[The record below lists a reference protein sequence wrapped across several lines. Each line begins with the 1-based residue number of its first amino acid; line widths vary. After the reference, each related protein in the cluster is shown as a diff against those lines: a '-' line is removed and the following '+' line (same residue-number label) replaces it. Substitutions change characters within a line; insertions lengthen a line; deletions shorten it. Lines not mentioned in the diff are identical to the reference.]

1 MVEYEKSS
9 GERDDHTTGDDA
21 REPLR
26 ASEAYFLQI
35 WEATADAMALSDPE
49 GIVLD
54 VNPAYLR
61 LYGYTLE
68 QVIGQSFAIIFPE
81 EAREWAV
88 EQYRVVFASED
99 TPEPFESVVRR
110 ADGSERIVQSSAT
123 FLTTAGKR
131 TAMLSTIRDITAFK
145 LAERAQRSSEEAL
158 RWSQERLRLTM
169 ESITEYAI
177 ITSDLDGYVTSWNVG
192 AEEMFGYTAAEI
204 VGQHSAVIFTPED
217 QARGVP
223 VQEMEQARR
232 TGRAADERWHL
243 RKDGT
248 RFFVSGVMTPLRD
261 GAIIG
266 YVKVA
271 RDLTQRKQME
281 EALQDAKEYAE
292 SIVYTIPDSLV
303 VLEADLRV
311 RTANDT
317 FYATFQIER
326 EAMEGRRIYEVA
338 NGQWDIPQIHTL
350 FEDLLPSNEV
360 INGYEVEHTFDG
372 IGHRTQLFN
381 TRRLEHA
388 QLILLTITDI
398 TKRKA
403 AEEAVRQLNASLE
416 VQVEERTQE
425 VRSLVTQLT
434 MSEQAE
440 RRRISQ
446 ILHDDLQQRLYS
458 LNFYLT
464 NLRHAL
470 DARNRA
476 DILQM
481 LAEINEIV
489 DGSIR
494 ATRSLSVDLSPPVLH
509 REGLIEAI
517 HWLATQMAQQHGLTV
532 SVQAVDAFTLPDEDL
547 RVLLFQIVREL
558 LFNIVKHAG
567 VKTAQVTLAH
577 ENDRIRI
584 PY

>member
-1 MVEYEKSS
+1 MVENEK
-9 GERDDHTTGDDA
+9 GLGKTDDRTTGEEE
-21 REPLR
+21 RGSVR

-35 WEATADAMALSDPE
+35 WEAATDAMALSDPE

-68 QVIGQSFAIIFPE
+68 QVVGQNFAIVFPE
-81 EAREWAV
+81 EMREWAV
-88 EQYRVVFASED
+88 EQYKVVFAGEG
-99 TPEPFESVVRR
+99 TPPPFESTVRR
-110 ADGSERIVQSSAT
+110 ADGSECIVESSAT
-123 FLTTAGKR
+123 FLTTAGER

-145 LAERAQRSSEEAL
+145 LAESAQRSSEEAL
-158 RWSQERLRLTM
+158 RRSQERLRLTM

-177 ITSDLDGYVTSWNVG
+177 ITTDLDGYITSWNVG
-192 AEEMFGYTAAEI
+192 AEEMFGYPAVEI
-204 VGQHSAVIFTPED
+204 LGQHTAIIFTPED
-217 QARGVP
+217 RARGAP
-223 VQEMEQARR
+223 AQEMEQARR

-261 GAIIG
+261 GAIVG

-271 RDLTQRKQME
+271 RDLTERKQM
-281 EALQDAKEYAE
+281 
-292 SIVYTIPDSLV
+292 
-303 VLEADLRV
+303 
-311 RTANDT
+311 
-317 FYATFQIER
+317 
-326 EAMEGRRIYEVA
+326 
-338 NGQWDIPQIHTL
+338 
-350 FEDLLPSNEV
+350 
-360 INGYEVEHTFDG
+360 
-372 IGHRTQLFN
+372 
-381 TRRLEHA
+381 
-388 QLILLTITDI
+388 
-398 TKRKA
+398 
-403 AEEAVRQLNASLE
+403 EEAVRQLNASLE
-416 VQVEERTQE
+416 AQVETRTQE
-425 VRSLVTQLT
+425 VRGLVTQLT

-470 DARNRA
+470 DTGNHT

-489 DGSIR
+489 DDSIR

-509 REGLIEAI
+509 REGLVEAI
-517 HWLATQMAQQHGLTV
+517 HWLAMQMAQQHGLIV
-532 SVQAVDAFTLPDEDL
+532 SVHPADAFTLPDEDL

-567 VKTAQVTLAH
+567 VKTAQVTLTH
-577 ENDRIRI
+577 EDERIRI
-584 PY
+584 DVWDEGRGFDASAPSTQNSQGLLRIQQRLQLLGGHMQIESGLGQGTRVTLYSPMRLRNV